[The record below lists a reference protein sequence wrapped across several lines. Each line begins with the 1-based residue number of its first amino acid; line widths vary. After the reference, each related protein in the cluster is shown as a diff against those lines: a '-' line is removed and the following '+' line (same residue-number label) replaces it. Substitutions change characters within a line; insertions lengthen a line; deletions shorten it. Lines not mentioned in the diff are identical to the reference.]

1 MKKADPNPKA
11 NRHILMITY
20 AVAALFAGLV
30 LYFAFFLQIKSENV
44 INNSYNARLDS
55 FSDRVVRG
63 EILSSDGRVLAQT
76 NVDENGGET
85 RYYPY
90 DSMFSHVVGYST
102 KGKTGLESLGNFYLL
117 TSHVNLAE
125 QATTARDSC

>member
-20 AVAALFAGLV
+20 GMAALFAGLV
-30 LYFAFFLQIKSENV
+30 LYFAFFLQIKSESV

-63 EILSSDGRVLAQT
+63 SILSSDGRVWPVQMW
-76 NVDENGGET
+76 T
-85 RYYPY
+85 RTAAKR
-90 DSMFSHVVGYST
+90 GT
-102 KGKTGLESLGNFYLL
+102 IL
-117 TSHVNLAE
+117 TIPCFP
-125 QATTARDSC
+125 T

>member
-55 FSDRVVRG
+55 FSD
-63 EILSSDGRVLAQT
+63 
-76 NVDENGGET
+76 
-85 RYYPY
+85 
-90 DSMFSHVVGYST
+90 
-102 KGKTGLESLGNFYLL
+102 
-117 TSHVNLAE
+117 
-125 QATTARDSC
+125 